1 MYSDNLGARHK
12 KSYFHCNR
20 VKQLIS
26 QTYDR
31 FISLLYY
38 SAVAFQRHKIF
49 ISLVN
54 FCCHYSQSNDLS
66 YKTMKQI
73 LNLPTPL
80 DINRSFLM
88 REKIN
93 MMRYPTRVFNFAF
106 RSLSRSSGDG

>member
-54 FCCHYSQSNDLS
+54 FCCHYSQSNDLC
-66 YKTMKQI
+66 YKTLKQI
-73 LNLPTPL
+73 LHLPTPL

-88 REKIN
+88 REKII
-93 MMRYPTRVFNFAF
+93 
-106 RSLSRSSGDG
+106 